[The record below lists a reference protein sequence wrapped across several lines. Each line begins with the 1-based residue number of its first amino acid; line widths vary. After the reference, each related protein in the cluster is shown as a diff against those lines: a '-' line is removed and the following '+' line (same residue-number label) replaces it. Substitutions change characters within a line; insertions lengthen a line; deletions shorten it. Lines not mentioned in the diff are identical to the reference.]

1 MKVPVYESKAPVPTQ
16 GTGRF
21 LTAQLDAGAM
31 MAPGR
36 MFAQQGEQLAKAGN
50 EIAEFGLKKAEIGA
64 KSEALAASS
73 ALQVKLAEK
82 SAAALRNPNPA
93 AAEAA
98 FASDSKNL
106 IQEYSK
112 TLSSSMARRAFSAEA
127 ARSQA
132 TARIDFIK
140 ENNKRAVEA
149 TKANLNQ
156 EVEAG
161 QKIVSDTSQSDGTR
175 LGHALDVITSIT
187 LAGDDLG
194 PEETFK
200 KTGEAYE
207 NMTQNTLASLMS
219 APNADVLAIVTG
231 FREGTLTDVIL
242 DGAVGNL
249 SEEQKM
255 KIGLAALKQANAII
269 KGRKSLREQAEAAS
283 NAANDSAYKSII
295 NVTSATRDAAL
306 KAHQTLLA
314 ANWYTPTQRTAAE
327 ARLELDSSTS
337 ASKFP
342 DRSGATDDAMS
353 VLDVKETLNTL
364 EWEDIERA
372 KQSITYD
379 NYKDI
384 LNRFESDRNLGK
396 DEAVELFKDV
406 YKYTEESDAALLKS
420 PSRMAFRQASKKI
433 KSFVVENPKASF
445 GEVMA
450 EADKIVT
457 ASKDTFIQAARKYRQ
472 EQLRVNYSNLGVHR
486 ASIPE
491 PTPDNLEEVKK
502 AVAARLANNGGTQD
516 QALNAF
522 NILLLDEVQ
531 MQAFE

>member
-1 MKVPVYESKAPVPTQ
+1 
-16 GTGRF
+16 
-21 LTAQLDAGAM
+21 

-396 DEAVELFKDV
+396 DEAIKLFKTT
-406 YKYTEESDAALLKS
+406 YNYTEQLDEELLKS
-420 PSRMAFRQASKKI
+420 PSVMAFNSSSKLI
-433 KSFVVENPKASF
+433 KAFVIENPKSSF
-445 GEVMA
+445 LEVMA
-450 EADKIVT
+450 EASKIV
-457 ASKDTFIQAARKYRQ
+457 SKNAPIFARAIRADRDEK
-472 EQLRVNYSNLGVHR
+472 LRVTYSRLASHR
-486 ASIPE
+486 DFIPA
-491 PTPDNLEEVKK
+491 PTGDNLEEVKK
-502 AVAARLANNGGTQD
+502 AVAKRLASTRGGQD
-516 QALNAF
+516 PALNAF
-522 NILLLDEVQ
+522 NKLLFDAIQ
-531 MQAFE
+531 MEAFE